1 MEVTSTVVV
10 KLSFIPNEVPSSKH
24 DGRSGT
30 QLQPPSS
37 PLCGNP
43 NMYWYG
49 EEGEKGTTS
58 GPVYIPPVH
67 SDYPQPIAG
76 ATTSMRQN
84 VAQRGIDWMVF
95 VREVGSQQNRARAEE
110 LS

>member
-10 KLSFIPNEVPSSKH
+10 KLSFIPNELPSSKH
-24 DGRSGT
+24 DDRSGT

-49 EEGEKGTTS
+49 EEGENGTTS
-58 GPVYIPPVH
+58 GPVHIHIYHQFAAIT
-67 SDYPQPIAG
+67 SQPIAG
-76 ATTSMRQN
+76 ATTSMSQN
-84 VAQRGIDWMVF
+84 VA
-95 VREVGSQQNRARAEE
+95 
-110 LS
+110 

>member
-1 MEVTSTVVV
+1 MEGTSTVVV
-10 KLSFIPNEVPSSKH
+10 KVSFIPNELPSSKH

-30 QLQPPSS
+30 QLQYPSS

-67 SDYPQPIAG
+67 SDYPSANSRSNNQYEPKC
-76 ATTSMRQN
+76 SP
-84 VAQRGIDWMVF
+84 
-95 VREVGSQQNRARAEE
+95 VRD
-110 LS
+110 